1 MSLWEIWIFLKR
13 VKKTFRMICWDFFQ
27 FHEEALQKYKQDVN
41 EMYIQFA
48 SVTTATHYKE
58 IEEKKAKFIKQQE
71 QRQVIHVEENI

>member
-1 MSLWEIWIFLKR
+1 
-13 VKKTFRMICWDFFQ
+13 
-27 FHEEALQKYKQDVN
+27 
-41 EMYIQFA
+41 MYIQFA